1 MSVLS
6 MLQNE
11 ALSGMAGIG
20 DVAARYP
27 ELITPYYASL
37 IDRDDPDCP
46 IRRQCVPDVRE
57 LDEMPG
63 YVDDPLSDKAH
74 HPAPR
79 ITHRYPDRLLLHVTP
94 NCAVRCRFC
103 FRKSLTGASGGIFDG
118 SMDAALSYVAE
129 ASGVREVILSGGD
142 PLMASDDELGH
153 LVYRL
158 SRIAHIGRLRV
169 HTRMPVVQPSRITGR
184 LAEVLAAPR
193 KIAGAASVRV
203 VTHFNHPREVTG
215 ESVAACEMLMRS
227 GARVLNQSV
236 LLRGVND
243 NPHTLAEL
251 FASLHRRG
259 IGPYYLHHPDPARGT
274 AHFSLDPAEGLALF
288 DAARRLVPANSLPR
302 YVIDVPGAPS
312 KTPVECYLGRK

>member
-6 MLQNE
+6 MPQSE
-11 ALSGMAGIG
+11 EFAGMAGMAGIG
-20 DVAARYP
+20 EVIARYP
-27 ELITPYYASL
+27 ALITPYYASL

-63 YVDDPLSDKAH
+63 YVDDPLHDAAH
-74 HPAPR
+74 NPAPR
-79 ITHRYPDRLLLHVTP
+79 ITHRYADRLLLHVTP

-103 FRKSLTGASGGIFDG
+103 FRKSLIGGSGGIFDG
-118 SMDAALSYVAE
+118 SMDAALAYIAG

-142 PLMASDDELGH
+142 PLMASDDELGD
-153 LVYRL
+153 LVCRL
-158 SRIAHIGRLRV
+158 SRIPHVEKLRV

-184 LAEVLAAPR
+184 LAGILGGSPLPC
-193 KIAGAASVRV
+193 RV
-203 VTHFNHPREVTG
+203 VTHFNHPCEVTG
-215 ESVAACEMLMRS
+215 ESVAACEMLMRG
-227 GARVLNQSV
+227 GARVLNQLV

-251 FASLHRRG
+251 FAALHRRSVQ
-259 IGPYYLHHPDPARGT
+259 PYYLHHPDPARGT
-274 AHFSLDPAEGLALF
+274 AHFRIDPADGLALF
-288 DAARRLVPANSLPR
+288 DAVRRLVPANSLPR

-312 KTPVECYLGRK
+312 KTPVEGYWGRK